1 MANGKVLPDTLN
13 MAWFGGDN
21 QEAIDSLNLVG
32 TDTSAVQSLEGL
44 EAYQQSFG
52 LFGGPTGAFT
62 SLGEGGAEEEG
73 MLSDVE
79 ISQSTM
85 DKLTPAI
92 AIGAGEIL
100 TRAGDFKIPEG
111 FKPKIRAGGA
121 KGVAF
126 TLAVRAN
133 KIGYDFAREK
143 LGMTETGAVVTG
155 GGATYAA
162 WKGIPALAN
171 HISSNVKIGMTTEV
185 IEGVVEQASKSAYSE
200 IIKQGV
206 EIGASKTNTM
216 NAANMAGREVREAVQ
231 KETADVLKERMGKT
245 AAQGW
250 DDVTK
255 RLLNPTVSARVGR
268 YLAKVAP
275 KTAAKLALSSTA
287 VIIPEGVSTALGV
300 GGLIWTAYDIMNL
313 AKQMPALYALIFE
326 DAPEESVEDKVMDQM
341 AAQDNLF
348 PAGEQPRTD

>member
-1 MANGKVLPDTLN
+1 MADNNALPDTLN
-13 MAWFGGDN
+13 MAWFGGNN
-21 QEAIDSLNLVG
+21 QEVVDSLDLVG
-32 TDTSAVQSLEGL
+32 TDTSAVQSLDQFN
-44 EAYQQSFG
+44 AYQQSFG
-52 LFGGPTGAFT
+52 LGGGGPENAFT
-62 SLGEGGAEEEG
+62 ALDDDEG

-100 TRAGDFKIPEG
+100 TRAGDFRIPEG
-111 FKPKIRAGGA
+111 IKPKIRAGGA
-121 KGVAF
+121 RGVAF

-143 LGMTETGAVVTG
+143 LGMTETGATLTG

-162 WKGIPALAN
+162 WKTVPSIVN

-185 IEGVVEQASKSAYSE
+185 IESVVEQASKSAYSE

-206 EIGASKTNTM
+206 EIGASKTNTI
-216 NAANMAGREVREAVQ
+216 NAANLAARELRESVQ

-250 DDVTK
+250 DDVAK
-255 RLLNPTVSARVGR
+255 RLMNPNVSARVGR
-268 YLAKVAP
+268 FLATAAP
-275 KTAAKLALSSTA
+275 KTAAKLALSTTA
-287 VIIPEGVSTALGV
+287 TIIPEGVSTVLGLA
-300 GGLIWTAYDIMNL
+300 GMAWTAYDIFNL
-313 AKQMPALYALIFE
+313 AQQMPELYALIFE
-326 DAPEESVEDKVMDQM
+326 DTPEESVEDKVMNEM
-341 AAQDNLF
+341 SAQDDLF
-348 PAGEQPRTD
+348 TPGEQPRTD

>member
-1 MANGKVLPDTLN
+1 MADNNALPDTLN
-13 MAWFGGDN
+13 MAWFGGNN
-21 QEAIDSLNLVG
+21 QEAVDSLDLVG
-32 TDTSAVQSLEGL
+32 TDTSAVQSLDQFN
-44 EAYQQSFG
+44 AYQQSFG
-52 LFGGPTGAFT
+52 LGGGGPENVFT
-62 SLGEGGAEEEG
+62 ALDDDEG

-92 AIGAGEIL
+92 AIGVGEIL
-100 TRAGDFKIPEG
+100 TRAGDFRIPEG
-111 FKPKIRAGGA
+111 IKPKIRAGGA

-143 LGMTETGAVVTG
+143 LGMTETGATLTG

-162 WKGIPALAN
+162 WKGIPAIAS
-171 HISSNVKIGMTTEV
+171 HISSNVKIGMATEV
-185 IEGVVEQASKSAYSE
+185 IEGVIEQASKSTMSE

-206 EIGASKTNTM
+206 EMGASKKNTL
-216 NAANMAGREVREAVQ
+216 NAANILVPRVREQ
-231 KETADVLKERMGKT
+231 IKKETAEALKERLGKT

-250 DDVTK
+250 DDVAK
-255 RLLNPTVSARVGR
+255 RLMNPNVSARVGR
-268 YLAKVAP
+268 FLATVAP

-287 VIIPEGVSTALGV
+287 TMIPEGVSTALGI
-300 GGLIWTAYDIMNL
+300 GGLLWTAYDIMNL
-313 AKQMPALYALIFE
+313 AKQMPELMTLIFE
-326 DAPEESVEDKVMDQM
+326 NTPEESVEDKVMNEM

-348 PAGEQPRTD
+348 TPGEQPRTD